1 MLAGE
6 IASLMYGKTI
16 ASGAVVLNVATLL
29 AEHQECNALP
39 NRIAEG

>member
-6 IASLMYGKTI
+6 TASLMYGRTI

-29 AEHQECNALP
+29 AAHQECNALP
-39 NRIAEG
+39 NRIAEA